1 MSSKSWLSRLRRGL
15 SQSSSRLTEGVTAV
29 LTGRRLDAE
38 TIEELEETLILA
50 DLGPTMASR
59 LAKTL
64 SQKRFEKNVQSHE
77 VLRFLADLITEVLEP
92 IAKPLIYKSDKKPHI
107 ILTVGVN
114 GSGKTTT
121 VGKLAQQHTKK
132 GRKVMLAAADTF
144 RAAAVEQL
152 EIWGNRTSSTVVSAG
167 TGADAASLAYKS
179 IEQAKSDETQ
189 VLLID
194 TAGRLHNKG
203 NLMAELEKI
212 IRVIK
217 KVDPEAPHDC
227 VLVLDATTGQNA
239 IAQVEIFQ
247 KTAPITGLIV
257 TKLDGSAK
265 GGVLVA
271 LTDKFKLPVHAVGV
285 GETAEDLQP
294 FEAYDFA
301 ESLVG
306 LEIDC

>member
-1 MSSKSWLSRLRRGL
+1 MSSESWLSRLRKGL
-15 SQSSSRLTEGVTAV
+15 SKSSSLLTEGVTAA

-38 TIEELEETLILA
+38 AIEELEETLILA
-50 DLGPTMASR
+50 DLGPAMASR
-59 LAKTL
+59 IAKTL
-64 SQKRFEKNVQSHE
+64 SQKRFEKNVESDE
-77 VLRFLADLITEVLEP
+77 VLRFLTGLITEVLEP

-107 ILTVGVN
+107 ILAVGVN

-152 EIWGNRTSSTVVSAG
+152 EIWGNRTCSTVVSAEI
-167 TGADAASLAYKS
+167 GADAASLAYKS
-179 IEQAKSDETQ
+179 IERAKSDGTQ

-194 TAGRLHNKG
+194 TAGRLHNKD

-212 IRVIK
+212 VRVIK
-217 KVDPEAPHDC
+217 KIDPEAPHDC

-239 IAQVEIFQ
+239 IAQVEFFQ

-271 LTDKFKLPVHAVGV
+271 LADKFKLPVHAVGV

-294 FEAYDFA
+294 FEAHDFA

-306 LEIDC
+306 LKIEC